1 MSVITYYD
9 GDTEYQISKA
19 ERLLR
24 DAESML
30 MLRAPK
36 HAEEIRQVRQ
46 KLREILIA
54 LEGVQ

>member
-9 GDTEYQISKA
+9 SDAEYQISKA

-36 HAEEIRQVRQ
+36 LADELRHVRK
-46 KLREILIA
+46 KLREILTA
-54 LEGVQ
+54 LEVE

>member
-9 GDTEYQISKA
+9 SDAEYQISKA
-19 ERLLR
+19 EQLLR

-54 LEGVQ
+54 LEVE